1 MTTME
6 KNTSKPELFKQFIAE
21 KSNAAELN
29 QLFDYFGNADQQELE
44 SLIGAEFE
52 KDAEDFSMNDQS
64 RLDAVHLNLTKQL
77 FTKPESKVLKMARST
92 EIVKIAAAI
101 LVVFSIGLLLF
112 RFLNPS
118 HEVVPGSAIATLS
131 FDGRKATL
139 GSTTNGVI
147 YAQHGIQISKK
158 ADGSIVYMAVNAD
171 SATASQLN
179 TLETPR
185 GGEYKITLGDG
196 SIVMLNAGSKLTFP
210 TDFRGSE
217 RKVYVEGEAFFNVAK
232 NPNKPF
238 IVTVGGSEIRVLG
251 TQFNVSS
258 YPETEGIEATLLEG
272 SIQFSNTSGKVVLN
286 PNQQVLA
293 GYSKLDVRNVS
304 AEDFNAWTKGDF
316 LFNDMPLA
324 VVMQKLARWYN
335 VEVDLA
341 VLPKKNLYIKISRK
355 ADIDEVLEDISKATG
370 HQFNLKANKIVLEE

>member
-1 MTTME
+1 ME

-139 GSTTNGVI
+139 GSTTNGLI
-147 YAQHGIQISKK
+147 YAQHGIQIIKK

-210 TDFRGSE
+210 TVFRGSE

-232 NPNKPF
+232 NPDKPF